1 MKIRNHLHWFIYA
14 LFFLGCARQTSPT
27 GGPKDT
33 IPPTLIQSNPID
45 GQTNFKSQQIEL
57 LFDETII
64 LNNAKEELI
73 ITPDI
78 RKQYE
83 INAKKNRV
91 IIKLTS
97 ELQDTTT
104 YALNFREAV
113 QDITEKNAPLD
124 LKLAF
129 STGDYIDSLSLEGRV
144 FDPLT
149 SKEVKNATVAIYKQD
164 TFNIFQHKPE
174 YFAKSNEKGLYTI
187 ANLKPGNYRI
197 YAFEDKNKNL
207 IVDSKSELY
216 GFLRDTIV
224 LTTNLRFLDIAGI
237 HLDARPLKITSARP
251 ATTYF
256 NIKTT
261 KNLKTYTLTSAES
274 QTIYSSFGED
284 NANIRVYNNLIDRD
298 SIPMHFVGIDSIYN
312 KIDTTLYLKF
322 TKRTVKPD
330 PFKITATNFQV
341 LAHKGILTGT
351 LQFTKP
357 VLHINYDSILYR
369 IDSAN
374 VMQIQQTDIAID
386 SIHNTLK
393 IHKTFD
399 KSLLIKK
406 PSQTDLADKEA
417 RQKAALA
424 RQTRSQ
430 SIRNQLYIARQSFVS
445 IESDSSERIVQT
457 IDPVSLETTGV
468 IHVQI
473 QTTEPNYII
482 QLLTKQNEVVQSKVN
497 TPAASFEDLIPGDYQ
512 IRVILDRDADQKWS
526 PGNFLKNQ
534 EPEPVHF
541 YKNEK
546 GSPSVNIKA
555 NWELGPLLIKI

>member
-1 MKIRNHLHWFIYA
+1 MKIRNHLHWFFYA

-27 GGPKDT
+27 GGPKDS
-33 IPPTLIQSNPID
+33 IPPTLIQSNPTD
-45 GQTNFKSQQIEL
+45 GQINFKSQQIEL
-57 LFDETII
+57 VFDETII

-91 IIKLTS
+91 VIKLTS
-97 ELQDTTT
+97 ELHDTTT

-113 QDITEKNAPLD
+113 QDITEKNSPLD

-129 STGDYIDSLSLEGRV
+129 STGDYIDSLSLEGIV

-149 SKEVKNATVAIYKQD
+149 SKEIKNATVAIYKQD
-164 TFNIFQHKPE
+164 TFNIFQHKPV
-174 YFAKSNEKGLYTI
+174 YFSKSNEKGTYKI
-187 ANLKPGNYRI
+187 ANLKPDNYRI
-197 YAFEDKNKNL
+197 YAFDDKNKNL

-216 GFLRDTIV
+216 GFLPDTIM
-224 LTTNLRFLDIAGI
+224 LTSNLKFLDIAAI
-237 HLDARPLKITSARP
+237 HLDARPLKLTSARP

-261 KNLKTYTLTSAES
+261 KNLKTYTLTSEES
-274 QTIYSSFGED
+274 ETIYSSFGED
-284 NANIRVYNNLIDRD
+284 NANIRVYNNLIDQD
-298 SIPMHFVGIDSIYN
+298 SIPMHFVGFDSINN

-322 TKRTVKPD
+322 SQRTVKPE
-330 PFKITATNFQV
+330 PFKVTASNFQV
-341 LAHKGILTGT
+341 LGHKGILTGT

-357 VLHINYDSILYR
+357 VLQINYDSILYR
-369 IDSAN
+369 LDSAN
-374 VMQIQQTDIAID
+374 VIKIQQTDITID

-393 IHKTFD
+393 VHKSFD
-399 KSLLIKK
+399 KNLLTQK
-406 PSQTDLADKEA
+406 PSRNDLADKEA
-417 RQKAALA
+417 RQKALNRA
-424 RQTRSQ
+424 TKSQ
-430 SIRNQLYIARQSFVS
+430 PIRNQLYIAPHSFIS
-445 IESDSSERIVQT
+445 IESDSSARIAQPV
-457 IDPVSLETTGV
+457 DPLTLETTGV
-468 IHVQI
+468 IHVLI

-482 QLLTKQNEVVQSKVN
+482 QLLTKQNEVVQSKIN
-497 TPAASFEDLIPGDYQ
+497 TPAASFEDLTPGDYQ
-512 IRVILDRDADQKWS
+512 IRVILDRDADQRWT

-534 EPEPVHF
+534 EPEPIHF

-546 GSPSVNIKA
+546 GSLSVNIKA

>member
-1 MKIRNHLHWFIYA
+1 MKIRNHLHWFFYA

-27 GGPKDT
+27 GGPKDS
-33 IPPTLIQSNPID
+33 IPPTLIQSNPTD
-45 GQTNFKSQQIEL
+45 GQINFKSQQIEL
-57 LFDETII
+57 VFDETII

-91 IIKLTS
+91 VIKLTS

-113 QDITEKNAPLD
+113 QDITEKNSPLD

-129 STGDYIDSLSLEGRV
+129 STGDYIDSLSLEGIV

-149 SKEVKNATVAIYKQD
+149 SKEIKNATVAIYKQD
-164 TFNIFQHKPE
+164 TFNIFQHKPV
-174 YFAKSNEKGLYTI
+174 YFSKSNEKGIYKI
-187 ANLKPGNYRI
+187 ANLKPDNYRI
-197 YAFEDKNKNL
+197 YAFDDKNKNL

-216 GFLRDTIV
+216 GFLPDTIM
-224 LTTNLRFLDIAGI
+224 LTSNLKFLDIAAI
-237 HLDARPLKITSARP
+237 HLDARPLKLTSARP

-261 KNLKTYTLTSAES
+261 KNLKTYTLTSEES
-274 QTIYSSFGED
+274 ETIYSSFGED
-284 NANIRVYNNLIDRD
+284 NANIRVYNNLIDQD
-298 SIPMHFVGIDSIYN
+298 SIPMHFVGFDSINN

-322 TKRTVKPD
+322 SQRTVKPE
-330 PFKITATNFQV
+330 PFKVTASNFQV
-341 LAHKGILTGT
+341 LGHKGILTGT

-357 VLHINYDSILYR
+357 VLQINYDSILYR
-369 IDSAN
+369 LDSAN
-374 VMQIQQTDIAID
+374 VIKIQQTDITID

-393 IHKTFD
+393 VHKSFD
-399 KSLLIKK
+399 KNLLRQK
-406 PSQTDLADKEA
+406 PSRNDLADKEA
-417 RQKAALA
+417 RQKALNRA
-424 RQTRSQ
+424 TKSQ
-430 SIRNQLYIARQSFVS
+430 PIRNQLYIAPHSFIS
-445 IESDSSERIVQT
+445 IESDSSARIAQT
-457 IDPVSLETTGV
+457 VDPLTLETTGV
-468 IHVQI
+468 IHVLI

-482 QLLTKQNEVVQSKVN
+482 QLLTKQNEVVQSKIN
-497 TPAASFEDLIPGDYQ
+497 TPAASFEDLTPGDYQ
-512 IRVILDRDADQKWS
+512 IRVILDRDADQRWT

-534 EPEPVHF
+534 EPEPIHF

-546 GSPSVNIKA
+546 GSLSVNIKA